1 MLFVLSGLIQICFQI
16 DKASQTISHS
26 VHDLQ
31 MDESGDEDEEDEY
44 FHDEGDDA
52 SEISSDDES

>member
-1 MLFVLSGLIQICFQI
+1 MRSSLIQAFFQI
-16 DKASQTISHS
+16 DKASQTVSHP

-44 FHDEGDDA
+44 FHDEGDDD